1 MAFDLANYEPV
12 DARLA
17 RFWADHKDGR
27 VHTELIYDDG
37 TRCVIKAAIY
47 FDRLDLVPV
56 ATDYA
61 EEVKD
66 ANPVNR
72 TSRIEN
78 CSTSAIGR
86 ALANCG
92 YSGHLRP
99 SREEMTKVARTG
111 TITAPQMPTVTTEQG
126 KVIQT
131 ANASYNA
138 SDAQKR
144 FIKSLSKQAGK
155 LPPIHLDRLTT
166 QQASALIKSLQE
178 GETMPE
184 PPEDTTLEDPF

>member
-1 MAFDLANYEPV
+1 MFDLANYEPV

-111 TITAPQMPTVTTEQG
+111 TITAPQMPTVTTESGQ
-126 KVIQT
+126 VIQT
-131 ANASYNA
+131 ANASYSA
-138 SDAQKR
+138 SEAQKR

-166 QQASALIKSLQE
+166 QQASALIKALQE
-178 GETMPE
+178 GETMPA

>member
-47 FDRLDLVPV
+47 FDRLDIVPV

-111 TITAPQMPTVTTEQG
+111 TITTPQMPTVTTEQG

-131 ANASYNA
+131 ANAGYSA
-138 SDAQKR
+138 SEKQKNY
-144 FIKSLSKQAGK
+144 IKVLSKKAGK
-155 LPPIHLDRLTT
+155 TPPIHLDRFTV
-166 QQASALIKSLQE
+166 QQAKATIDALLH

-184 PPEDTTLEDPF
+184 PPEDTTQEDPF

>member
-27 VHTELIYDDG
+27 VHTELVFDDG
-37 TRCVIKAAIY
+37 TRCIIKASIY

-56 ATDYA
+56 AIDYA

-99 SREEMTKVARTG
+99 SREEMAKVAQSG
-111 TITAPQMPTVTTEQG
+111 TITGFQMPQDASETARP
-126 KVIQT
+126 IQT
-131 ANASYNA
+131 ANNSYSA
-138 SDAQKR
+138 TEKQIAY
-144 FIKSLSKQAGK
+144 IKVLSKKCGK
-155 LPPIHLDRLTT
+155 LPPLNLLKMTI
-166 QQASALIKSLQE
+166 QQANELI
-178 GETMPE
+178 GELNAQVPK
-184 PPEDTTLEDPF
+184 

>member
-12 DARLA
+12 QQRLR

-92 YSGHLRP
+92 YSGYVRP
-99 SREEMTKVARTG
+99 SREEMDKVNRREPNTG
-111 TITAPQMPTVTTEQG
+111 SQMPTMTTESGQ
-126 KVIQT
+126 VVQL
-131 ANASYNA
+131 ASDSHNA
-138 SDAQKR
+138 SDKQKNY
-144 FIKSLSKQAGK
+144 IKVLSKKAGK
-155 LPPIHLDRLTT
+155 TPPIHLDRFTM
-166 QQASALIKSLQE
+166 QQAKATIDALLA
-178 GETMPE
+178 GETMLA

>member
-99 SREEMTKVARTG
+99 SREEMAKVARTG
-111 TITAPQMPTVTTEQG
+111 TITAPQMPTVTTESGQ
-126 KVIQT
+126 VIQT
-131 ANASYNA
+131 ANASYSA

-178 GETMPE
+178 GETMPA

>member
-111 TITAPQMPTVTTEQG
+111 TITAPQMPTVTTESGQ
-126 KVIQT
+126 VIQT
-131 ANASYNA
+131 ANSSYGA
-138 SDAQKR
+138 TEKQKNY
-144 FIKSLSKQAGK
+144 IKVLSKKAGK
-155 LPPIHLDRLTT
+155 LPPIHLDRLTV
-166 QQASALIKSLQE
+166 QQAKATIDALLH
-178 GETMPE
+178 GETMPA

>member
-131 ANASYNA
+131 ANASYSA

>member
-99 SREEMTKVARTG
+99 SREEMTKVARREPT
-111 TITAPQMPTVTTEQG
+111 TTPQMPTVTTESGQ
-126 KVIQT
+126 VIQT
-131 ANASYNA
+131 ANAGYSA

-166 QQASALIKSLQE
+166 QQASALIKALQE
-178 GETMPE
+178 GETMPA